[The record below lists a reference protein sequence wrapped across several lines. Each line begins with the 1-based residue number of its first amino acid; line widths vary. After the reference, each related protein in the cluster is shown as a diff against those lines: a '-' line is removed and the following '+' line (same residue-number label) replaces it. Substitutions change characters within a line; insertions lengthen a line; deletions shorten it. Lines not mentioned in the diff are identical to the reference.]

1 MIRPML
7 AADVPDVLAL
17 LTWMDDAP
25 EREVFSP
32 GARTERDLRAECED
46 STCLVEAG
54 EEGVVAYCALSP
66 FRDGLV
72 MEGPV
77 GEGDAHLSTLLR
89 RALAHA
95 DGLPVYA
102 FAARDNLPVRSAL
115 EDEGFSPMHTT
126 AFYDAPLSR
135 LTPHACA
142 PAGHRISR
150 QLPLAAYRE
159 LFRASEDTWAER
171 LTWTPEQMDSHFAR
185 DDVRLV
191 ALMRGEQPVGFAE
204 LEFSPDDG
212 RADVTYVAVHPA
224 ERGQGYGLTLL
235 ALAAAEAETHP
246 EVRTLRARAHDHM
259 KPARALYARA
269 GLTHCRSVVT
279 YMKEGDEDV

>member
-7 AADVPDVLAL
+7 PTDVPDVLAL
-17 LTWMDDAP
+17 LNWMDDAP

-32 GARTERDLRAECED
+32 DARDPRELQLECED
-46 STCLVEAG
+46 STCLVDTDD
-54 EEGVVAYCALSP
+54 EGVRAYCALSP

-72 MEGPV
+72 LEGPV
-77 GEGDAHLSTLLR
+77 SDGGHLPALLR
-89 RALAHA
+89 RALEHT

-102 FAARDNLPVRSAL
+102 FSARDNTPVRDAL
-115 EDEGFSPMHTT
+115 EAAGFAAMHTT
-126 AFYDAPLSR
+126 DFYSGPLSL

-142 PAGHRISR
+142 PAGTRITR
-150 QLPLAAYRE
+150 RLPFETYRA
-159 LFRASEDTWAER
+159 LYRSSEDAWAGR
-171 LTWTPEQMDSHFAR
+171 LDWTPEQFDAHFAH

-191 ALMRGEQPVGFAE
+191 ALLRGEQPLGFAE
-204 LEFSPDDG
+204 LEFCPEDA

-224 ERGQGYGLTLL
+224 ERGQGLGLTLL
-235 ALAAAEAETHP
+235 ALAAAEADTHP
-246 EVRTLRARAHDHM
+246 ELRTLRVRAHDHM

-269 GLTHCRSVVT
+269 GLKHCRSVVT

>member
-7 AADVPDVLAL
+7 ATDVPDVLAL

-32 GARTERDLRAECED
+32 DARDPRELQTECED
-46 STCLVEAG
+46 NLCLVDVDD
-54 EEGVVAYCALSP
+54 EGVLAYCALSP

-72 MEGPV
+72 LEGPV
-77 GEGDAHLSTLLR
+77 SDGGHVQALLG
-89 RALAHA
+89 RALAHT

-102 FAARDNLPVRSAL
+102 FAAQENLPVRAAL
-115 EDEGFSPMHTT
+115 EGAGFAAMHTT
-126 AFYDAPLSR
+126 DFYSAPLDR

-142 PAGHRISR
+142 PAGHRIAR
-150 QLPLAAYRE
+150 RLPIAAYRE
-159 LFRASEDTWAER
+159 LFKSSEDAWAGR
-171 LTWTPEQMDSHFAR
+171 LTWTPEQFDGHFAR

-191 ALMRGEQPVGFAE
+191 ALLRGDQPVGFAE
-204 LEFSPDDG
+204 LEFRPEEA
-212 RADVTYVAVHPA
+212 RANVTYLAVHPA
-224 ERGQGYGLTLL
+224 ERAQGYGLKLL

-246 EVRTLRARAHDHM
+246 EVRTLRVRAHDHM

-269 GLTHCRSVVT
+269 GFTHCRSIVT
-279 YMKEGDEDV
+279 YMRDGDEDV

>member
-7 AADVPDVLAL
+7 ATDVPDVLAL
-17 LTWMDDAP
+17 LNWMDDAP

-32 GARTERDLRAECED
+32 EARSEGELKVECED
-46 STCLVEAG
+46 CTCLVDAD
-54 EEGVVAYCALSP
+54 EEGVLAYCALSP

-72 MEGPV
+72 MEGPISDGGQV
-77 GEGDAHLSTLLR
+77 GPLLR
-89 RALAHA
+89 HALERA

-102 FAARDNLPVRSAL
+102 FAARDNLPVREAL
-115 EDEGFSPMHTT
+115 EAAGFAPMHTT
-126 AFYDAPLSR
+126 DFYSAPLSR

-142 PAGHRISR
+142 PAGHRIVHH
-150 QLPLAAYRE
+150 LPLATYRE

-171 LTWTPEQMDSHFAR
+171 LNWTPEQVDEHFAR
-185 DDVRLV
+185 PDVRLV
-191 ALMRGEQPVGFAE
+191 ALLRGEQPVGFAE
-204 LEFSPDDG
+204 LEFNAEDA

-235 ALAAAEAETHP
+235 ALAAAEADTRP
-246 EVRTLRARAHDHM
+246 ELRTLRVRAHDHM